1 MSKRP
6 CGLRHGLA
14 AALLACG
21 LFFWVAPL
29 PATTISVRHVEGI
42 SHGFL
47 VLRDAAGKAIAYGDM
62 MQDTHHGRVTSS
74 LAFHFLDGSFYDDT
88 TIYTEHGVFRVVSDH
103 LIEKGP
109 AFKQPME
116 TWVNTKTGE
125 FKAITTDNKGKE
137 SVVTEKVN
145 MPADLANGII
155 YVVIKNVDPKA
166 QSTSVS
172 MLVGTPKPRIVKLIV
187 SDQDGGTFQVGD
199 LHRTALHY
207 VIKFDLG
214 GVAGVVAPVIGKQPV
229 NTEIWVSS
237 DQIPTFL
244 KWKGQLFEDG
254 PIWTIE
260 LITARWESNTTSTKG
275 PA

>member
-1 MSKRP
+1 MASYRRT
-6 CGLRHGLA
+6 LQHGLGVTV
-14 AALLACG
+14 LACG
-21 LFFWVAPL
+21 LFLGTSSLFAS
-29 PATTISVRHVEGI
+29 TIPVRHVEGI

-62 MQDTHHGRVTSS
+62 IQDTHHGRVTSG
-74 LAFHFLDGSFYDDT
+74 LLFHFLDGSFYDDT

-109 AFKQPME
+109 AFKQAME
-116 TWVNTKTGE
+116 TWVNTRTGE
-125 FKAITTDNKGKE
+125 FKAVTTDKGKE
-137 SVVTEKVN
+137 TVVTKKLK

-166 QSTSVS
+166 SATVS
-172 MLVGTPKPRIVKLIV
+172 MVVGTPKPRIVKLLI
-187 SDQDGGTFQVGD
+187 SHEDGGAFEVGD
-199 LHRTALHY
+199 MHRTAIHY

-214 GVAGVVAPVIGKQPV
+214 GVAGVVAPMIGKQPA
-229 NTEIWVSS
+229 NTEIWISS
-237 DQIPTFL
+237 EDVPTFL

-260 LITARWESNTTSTKG
+260 LVTARWGPNTASSKG

>member
-1 MSKRP
+1 MSSYRRT
-6 CGLRHGLA
+6 LQHGLGVTV
-14 AALLACG
+14 LACG
-21 LFFWVAPL
+21 LFLGTSSLFAS
-29 PATTISVRHVEGI
+29 TIPVRHVEGI

-62 MQDTHHGRVTSS
+62 IQDTHHGRVTSG
-74 LAFHFLDGSFYDDT
+74 LLFHFLDGSFYDDT

-109 AFKQPME
+109 AFKQAME
-116 TWVNTKTGE
+116 TWVNTRTGE
-125 FKAITTDNKGKE
+125 FKAVTTDKGKE
-137 SVVTEKVN
+137 TVVTKKLK

-166 QSTSVS
+166 SATVS
-172 MLVGTPKPRIVKLIV
+172 MVVGTPKPRIVKLLI
-187 SDQDGGTFQVGD
+187 SHEDGGAFEVGD
-199 LHRTALHY
+199 MHRTAIHY

-214 GVAGVVAPVIGKQPV
+214 GVAGVVAPMIGKQPA
-229 NTEIWVSS
+229 NTEIWISS
-237 DQIPTFL
+237 EDVPTFL

-260 LITARWESNTTSTKG
+260 LVTARWGPNTASSKG